1 MTDQPKWTPG
11 PWAAKW
17 SKYEEDNFIVQAG
30 MPSNRVLAQFD
41 GDGDGPDDQSL
52 ADAHLIAAAP
62 DMATVLEYYADKFCE
77 GFCED
82 LPQAG
87 TYQTEMDLDCSGCKA
102 RAALAKARGQ
112 A

>member
-1 MTDQPKWTPG
+1 MIDQPKWTKG

-62 DMATVLEYYADKFCE
+62 DMYAALDGLLGLLDAGSLYE
-77 GFCED
+77 
-82 LPQAG
+82 PQA
-87 TYQTEMDLDCSGCKA
+87 YAA

>member
-1 MTDQPKWTPG
+1 MIDQPKWTKG

-62 DMATVLEYYADKFCE
+62 DMAEALEKALNFITNTE
-77 GFCED
+77 SEMGET
-82 LPQAG
+82 LPCGDA
-87 TYQTEMDLDCSGCKA
+87 A